1 MINIS
6 SLRGGKMDQ
15 KYDLE
20 DRNYDLDTAIGVVRE
35 ILYASSNPHQAKS
48 IQVINDNAKRILDAI
63 AGPGD

>member
-1 MINIS
+1 
-6 SLRGGKMDQ
+6 MDQ